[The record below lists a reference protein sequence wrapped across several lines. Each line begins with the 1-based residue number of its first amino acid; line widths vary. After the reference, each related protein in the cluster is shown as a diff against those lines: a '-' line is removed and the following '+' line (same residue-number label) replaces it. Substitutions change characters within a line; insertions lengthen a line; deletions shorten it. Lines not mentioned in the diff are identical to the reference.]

1 MNLVPIALLIIFSGC
16 LCVTSLISAIC
27 RPLLTIPSV
36 FLHLLLGIGLGVLI
50 KTPLIS
56 ETLPFFQPSS
66 AAHAIGLIGWIGIL
80 LLIALGTSESDE
92 INPPPNTRW
101 KQAIAISVAA
111 FGGTFFLASL
121 AGYSL
126 GIFVPALMG
135 TQATLLSFS
144 MAIGLACAV
153 TALPVLISLLHE
165 SNDQNSAL
173 GKLAVRIA
181 ALDDLWLWLMMAVLL
196 GLVNRQA
203 NPVSHLLKVAGLVA
217 CALFLFKPV
226 VHFLYQRLPGL
237 RPANSIILGLTLI
250 VLCAS
255 ASEALGLH
263 ALFGA
268 FISGWIVPPP
278 QIKLLK
284 SMLLPVT
291 QALFV
296 PFFFILT
303 GMHIALPVAS
313 SDLLLLAA
321 GFTAMGLGIKMI
333 LASLAARATGLAW
346 GESLELGALLQCKGL
361 MEIVTLGIMHDAKII
376 STQIFSALIVMAL
389 SCTILAVPMRSL
401 VGKLRHHAL
410 SVPKKSRERKP
421 DDTNVSV
428 SQPEQSATL
437 FDAPSAH
444 EPSLLP

>member
-1 MNLVPIALLIIFSGC
+1 MPIALLIIFSGC
-16 LCVTSLISAIC
+16 LCATSLISAIC

-50 KTPLIS
+50 KTPFIS

-66 AAHAIGLIGWIGIL
+66 AAHTIGLIGWIGIL

-92 INPPPNTRW
+92 IDSPPNTHW
-101 KQAIAISVAA
+101 KQAVAISVAA
-111 FGGTFFLASL
+111 FGGTFVLASL
-121 AGYSL
+121 AGCSL

-135 TQATLLSFS
+135 AQATLLSFS

-153 TALPVLISLLHE
+153 TTLPVLISMLHE
-165 SNDQNSAL
+165 SNDQNSTL

-181 ALDDLWLWLMMAVLL
+181 VLDDLWLWLMMAVLL
-196 GLVNRQA
+196 GLVNRQT
-203 NPVSHLLKVAGLVA
+203 NLGSHLLKVAGLVA

-226 VHFLYQRLPGL
+226 VHFFYQRFPSL

-284 SMLLPVT
+284 SLVLPVT

-296 PFFFILT
+296 PFFFIAT

-313 SDLLLLAA
+313 SDLLLLTA
-321 GFTAMGLGIKMI
+321 GFTVMGLGIKMI

-346 GESLELGALLQCKGL
+346 GESIELGALLQCKGL

-376 STQIFSALIVMAL
+376 STPVFSALIVMAL
-389 SCTILAVPMRSL
+389 LCTILTAPMRSL
-401 VGKLRHHAL
+401 VGKFRNHPLITQQ
-410 SVPKKSRERKP
+410 KSRERKP
-421 DDTNVSV
+421 DDANVSV
-428 SQPEQSATL
+428 SHPKQSATL

>member
-1 MNLVPIALLIIFSGC
+1 MPIALLIIFSGC
-16 LCVTSLISAIC
+16 LCATSLISAIC

-50 KTPLIS
+50 KTPFIS

-66 AAHAIGLIGWIGIL
+66 AAHTIGLIGWIGIL

-92 INPPPNTRW
+92 IDSPPNTHW
-101 KQAIAISVAA
+101 KQAVAISVAA
-111 FGGTFFLASL
+111 FGGTFVLASL
-121 AGYSL
+121 AGCSL

-135 TQATLLSFS
+135 AQATLLSFS

-153 TALPVLISLLHE
+153 TALPVLISMLHE
-165 SNDQNSAL
+165 SNDQNSTL

-181 ALDDLWLWLMMAVLL
+181 VLDDLWLWLMMAVLL
-196 GLVNRQA
+196 GLVNRQT
-203 NPVSHLLKVAGLVA
+203 NLGSHLSKVAGLVA

-226 VHFLYQRLPGL
+226 VHFFYQRFPSL

-284 SMLLPVT
+284 SLVLPVT

-296 PFFFILT
+296 PFFFIAT

-313 SDLLLLAA
+313 SDLLLLTA
-321 GFTAMGLGIKMI
+321 GFTVMGLGIKMI

-346 GESLELGALLQCKGL
+346 GESIELGALLQCKGL

-376 STQIFSALIVMAL
+376 STPVFSALIVMAL
-389 SCTILAVPMRSL
+389 LCTILTAPMRSL
-401 VGKLRHHAL
+401 VGKFRNHPLITQQ
-410 SVPKKSRERKP
+410 KSRERKP
-421 DDTNVSV
+421 DDANVSV
-428 SQPEQSATL
+428 SHPKQSATL

>member
-1 MNLVPIALLIIFSGC
+1 
-16 LCVTSLISAIC
+16 
-27 RPLLTIPSV
+27 
-36 FLHLLLGIGLGVLI
+36 
-50 KTPLIS
+50 
-56 ETLPFFQPSS
+56 
-66 AAHAIGLIGWIGIL
+66 LIGWIGIL

-92 INPPPNTRW
+92 IDSPPNTHW
-101 KQAIAISVAA
+101 KQAVAISVAA
-111 FGGTFFLASL
+111 FGGTFVLASL
-121 AGYSL
+121 AGCSL

-135 TQATLLSFS
+135 AQATLLSFS

-153 TALPVLISLLHE
+153 TALPVLISMLHE
-165 SNDQNSAL
+165 SNDQNSTL

-181 ALDDLWLWLMMAVLL
+181 VLDDLWLWLMMAVLL
-196 GLVNRQA
+196 GLVNRQT
-203 NPVSHLLKVAGLVA
+203 NLGSHLLKVAGLVA

-226 VHFLYQRLPGL
+226 VHFFYQRFPSL

-284 SMLLPVT
+284 SLVLPVT

-296 PFFFILT
+296 PFFFIAT

-313 SDLLLLAA
+313 SDLLLLTA
-321 GFTAMGLGIKMI
+321 GFTVMGLGIKMI

-346 GESLELGALLQCKGL
+346 GESIELGALLQCKGL

-376 STQIFSALIVMAL
+376 STPVFSALIVMAL
-389 SCTILAVPMRSL
+389 LCTILTAPMRSL
-401 VGKLRHHAL
+401 VGKFRNHPLITQQ
-410 SVPKKSRERKP
+410 KSRERKP
-421 DDTNVSV
+421 DDANVSV
-428 SQPEQSATL
+428 SHPKQSATL

>member
-66 AAHAIGLIGWIGIL
+66 AAHTIGLIGWIGIS

-121 AGYSL
+121 AGYNL

-291 QALFV
+291 QVLFV

-303 GMHIALPVAS
+303 GMHIA
-313 SDLLLLAA
+313 LLLLAA

-389 SCTILAVPMRSL
+389 LCTILTVPMRSL

>member
-1 MNLVPIALLIIFSGC
+1 M
-16 LCVTSLISAIC
+16 TSLISAIC

-66 AAHAIGLIGWIGIL
+66 AAHTIGLIGWIGIL

-126 GIFVPALMG
+126 GIFVPTLMG

-144 MAIGLACAV
+144 IAIWLACAV

-203 NPVSHLLKVAGLVA
+203 NPVSHLLKVAGLIA

-250 VLCAS
+250 
-255 ASEALGLH
+255 
-263 ALFGA
+263 
-268 FISGWIVPPP
+268 
-278 QIKLLK
+278 
-284 SMLLPVT
+284 
-291 QALFV
+291 
-296 PFFFILT
+296 
-303 GMHIALPVAS
+303 
-313 SDLLLLAA
+313 
-321 GFTAMGLGIKMI
+321 
-333 LASLAARATGLAW
+333 AARATGLAW

-389 SCTILAVPMRSL
+389 LCTILTVPMRSL